1 MDLDELYRVLRGSHV
16 QAVSIVN
23 TLRDPLVVLD
33 DDFRVLSASPAFY
46 RTFSTN
52 RDETIGT
59 AFADLGN
66 GQWNIPDLTFLLEQ
80 VIPKATSVV
89 DYEVRAAFPH
99 LGSRTMLVSAQRL
112 SHPTMANASCC

>member
-1 MDLDELYRVLRGSHV
+1 LESTAEAVLDLDELYRLLRGSHV

-33 DDFRVLSASPAFY
+33 EGFRILSASPAFY

-66 GQWNIPDLTFLLEQ
+66 GQWNIPELRLLLEE
-80 VIPKATSVV
+80 VIPRSTSSPTTRSGQRFPISA
-89 DYEVRAAFPH
+89 RAPCW
-99 LGSRTMLVSAQRL
+99 SV
-112 SHPTMANASCC
+112 PNA